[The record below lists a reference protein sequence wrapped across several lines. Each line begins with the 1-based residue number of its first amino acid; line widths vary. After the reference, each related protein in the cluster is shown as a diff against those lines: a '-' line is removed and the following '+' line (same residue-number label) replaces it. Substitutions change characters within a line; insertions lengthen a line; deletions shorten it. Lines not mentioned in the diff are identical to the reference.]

1 MVKKEELRLG
11 QEVLLLATG
20 RRGTIDALTQTSLG
34 VLTADGAY
42 VVCGYGEIGICGGRG
57 WRAVTR

>member
-34 VLTADGAY
+34 DGAY

-57 WRAVTR
+57 

>member
-1 MVKKEELRLG
+1 MVAKESLRLG

-34 VLTADGAY
+34 VLTGEGEY
-42 VVCGYGEIGICGGRG
+42 VVCGYGEIGVCGARG
-57 WRAVTR
+57 

>member
-34 VLTADGAY
+34 VLTGDGAY
-42 VVCGYGEIGICGGRG
+42 VVCGYGEMGICGGRG
-57 WRAVTR
+57 

>member
-1 MVKKEELRLG
+1 MVRKEELRLG

-20 RRGTIDALTQTSLG
+20 RRGTIDALTQSGLG
-34 VLTADGAY
+34 VRTADGGY

-57 WRAVTR
+57 